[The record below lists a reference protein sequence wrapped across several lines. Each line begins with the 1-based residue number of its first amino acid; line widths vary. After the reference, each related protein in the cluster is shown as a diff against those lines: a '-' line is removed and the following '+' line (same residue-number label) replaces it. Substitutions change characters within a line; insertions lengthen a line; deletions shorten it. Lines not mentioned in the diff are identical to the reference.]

1 MKYLQII
8 TMVKSRRFLFF
19 CVSILFAL
27 LMTILLSDASFTKV
41 QNYVLFLLFFAIS
54 LWVTEAIPPFSVSI
68 LIVGFLVF
76 VMGKSEAYD
85 AIQYLQTWSDS
96 VIWLFLGGFFLAEA
110 MKKTKLDLLLLKAVL
125 PKFGNNPVY
134 VLWGLMLVTAIMSML
149 MSNTATTAMMIATIS
164 PLFTRL
170 NESSNLSKALLLGI
184 PAAASVGGMGTII
197 GSAPNAIAVG
207 ALEKLGHPISFLEW
221 MMVGTPLALILL
233 FIFWRVLVKKY
244 EINKTESLDFSF
256 LQETPAIHSNRV
268 EFLHKIIVLVIL
280 AVTLFCWLMSKWIGI
295 PVAAASGIPIVGLT
309 ITGVLSEKDIRQLP
323 WDTLMLVAGGL
334 ALGLAIEEQRIAA
347 HFVEQISH
355 IQVSFIMLLSLFGF
369 ITVILSNFMSNTAA
383 TTILIPMGVS
393 LLAMVGGNDIHPMI
407 LPLVIGLSASCALFL
422 PVSTP
427 PNAIAFSTG
436 LIKQSEFR
444 LGGVIIGFLGP
455 ILSMLWIS
463 AISPLL

>member
-1 MKYLQII
+1 
-8 TMVKSRRFLFF
+8 MVKSRRFLFF

-369 ITVILSNFMSNTAA
+369 ITVILSNFMSNAAA

-455 ILSMLWIS
+455 ILSMLWIL